1 MWQLMAELDIQAQL
15 AEAKKRKWDDRTLA
29 QRSADMAQELLVASL
44 KAIRSDERTLISALS
59 RLATDK
65 KNLHFVQQ
73 LCGSV
78 FHVTDPDEQVENLRR
93 LLAEHGGVPSIFSTV
108 GKLRF
113 KAAAMAARSMQGAAI
128 AEVQRIFRST
138 FGELTL
144 PTLADKVAKRVR
156 ECAKDGLTL
165 ALNPLVPQVFG
176 QKSAEKYYKHL
187 EAILT
192 KQESVGIVIQP
203 WRLCPGLNPYSPEAG
218 AKALA
223 DKLRPLLK
231 LSVQGGKARPVL
243 VESGTSPTM
252 SIVAEAFRLAM
263 AGSALY
269 KADAAL
275 EIPAYLKGSPALL
288 REMTEWANAR
298 AAKGANPLKVLL
310 VKGSHL
316 DEEQEN
322 TYVYGTANEVCHS
335 KSETEARYKQLVAS
349 AMAAREKVLTPVVG
363 THNLF
368 DIAYGLL
375 CWGRAGREGAPQFC
389 FISGLCNH
397 TGRLLAKSGAG
408 VVLATGVTTDG
419 GEAGFESYLLSL
431 VQEMGRPDGIL
442 AAGGELEPN
451 SMGWG
456 KMRQHF
462 LASLSGREEQS
473 REAPGADG
481 SYAFTRLSGITDRA
495 RMDALHRAAEAEM
508 ERPQPQIPLRINGN
522 EVDSPLLCISRS
534 LTAPGMEDYRY
545 LSADFNMVNQVLDTA
560 ASEAVQLPPT
570 QEERRIHLLQAA
582 RLLEK
587 RSTEF
592 QALLVRDAGFTI
604 EEADAEVTN
613 AIDSCR
619 FYERSC
625 VQDGLLDGTLP
636 YPLGVI
642 TVAPS
647 RVHPLEEA
655 VAGIAAA
662 WVMGNA
668 VIYKPSAHTVLLAEK
683 LTQLLAEAGFVFP
696 RLQMIPCLDNQI
708 ARKLLTSERVNGLI
722 YHGSAKHTYAMAAA
736 AEGRPVLG
744 GTGGCSSIYISSQ
757 GDWAQAIRDITRT
770 LFSRAGQDPSMPH
783 LLYVHAE
790 VYDNQHFMNA
800 LRDAVSSVAAQPGWM
815 EGADIG
821 PMGRPLNDDQRYLLT
836 QLGPNEAWLVPPATL
851 EIGSQVWT
859 PGVRVGV
866 QPGSAFAQAVHN
878 VPVLGLIRVETTE
891 EAGRTQRKQSQERAL
906 GIYSRDSQEIE
917 LWSRLTS
924 ASQVCINCCPLHRP
938 GVRPRAGWQNT
949 TPMSG
954 GSNFITALCQW
965 QENAR
970 PQHRGTQ
977 RNLAFTPWE
986 SLSPKP
992 GPDDI
997 TRLSSAADSIGYW
1010 WENEFGQPRVLDESP
1025 AFRTTL
1031 TYRPLSLCIRAEKA
1045 TSDIDLSIALM
1056 AALKA
1061 GCDIQLST
1069 ASMRAWM
1076 PRALEP
1082 LGVIIAVESRDEF
1095 EGHFPAMATSGTMVR
1110 DTAAT
1115 VTTMQRAAQCRLALC
1130 AEPVLANG
1138 RIELLRCLREVVTTQ
1153 RSLTRN

>member
-1 MWQLMAELDIQAQL
+1 MAELDIQAQL

-29 QRSADMAQELLVASL
+29 QRSADLAQELLLASL
-44 KAIRSDERTLISALS
+44 KGIRSDERTLISALS

-65 KNLHFVQQ
+65 KNLSFVQE

-78 FHVTDPDEQVENLRR
+78 FHVTDPAEQVENLRR
-93 LLAEHGGVPSIFSTV
+93 LLAEHGGVPAIFSTV

-144 PTLADKVAKRVR
+144 PTLADKVARRVR

-176 QKSAEKYYKHL
+176 QKSAEKYFKHL

-192 KQESVGIVIQP
+192 KQDSVGVVIQP

-223 DKLRPLLK
+223 EKLRPLLK
-231 LSVQGGKARPVL
+231 LSVQGGTPRPVL
-243 VESGTSPTM
+243 VESGLSTTM
-252 SIVAEAFRLAM
+252 NIVAEAFRLAM
-263 AGSALY
+263 AGTALY

-288 REMTEWANAR
+288 REMTEWATAR
-298 AAKGANPLKVLL
+298 AAKGAAPLKVLL

-322 TYVYGTANEVCHS
+322 TYVYGSANEVCRS
-335 KSETEARYKQLVAS
+335 KNETEARYKQIIAT
-349 AMAAREKVLTPVVG
+349 AMGTREKVLTPVVG
-363 THNLF
+363 THTLF

-375 CWGRAGREGAPQFC
+375 CWGRAGREGNPQFN

-397 TGRLLAKSGAG
+397 TGRLLSKNGAD
-408 VVLATGVTTDG
+408 VLLTTGVTTEG

-431 VQEMGRPDGIL
+431 VQELGRPEGIL

-456 KMRQHF
+456 RMRQHF
-462 LASLSGREEQS
+462 LAALSGREEQAH
-473 REAPGADG
+473 EAPGADG
-481 SYAFTRLSGITDRA
+481 SYTFTRLSGITDRA
-495 RMDALHRAAEAEM
+495 RMDTLHRAAAEEA
-508 ERPQPQIPLRINGN
+508 ERPQEQIPLCINGKVV
-522 EVDSPLLCISRS
+522 ESPLLCISRS

-545 LSADFNMVNQVLDTA
+545 FSADFNMVNDVLDTA
-560 ASEAVQLPPT
+560 AREAVQMPPT

-582 RLLEK
+582 RQLEK

-592 QALLVRDAGFTI
+592 ISLLVRDAGFTL
-604 EEADAEVTN
+604 EEADMEVTN

-619 FYERSC
+619 FYERSI
-625 VQDGLLDGTLP
+625 VQDGLMDGTMP
-636 YPLGVI
+636 TPLGVI

-655 VAGIAAA
+655 VAGITAA
-662 WVMGNA
+662 WVTGNA
-668 VIYKPSAHTVLLAEK
+668 VIYKPSAHNVLLADK
-683 LTQLLAEAGFVFP
+683 LTRLLVEAGFTFP
-696 RLQMIPCLDNQI
+696 RLQMVPCLDNQI
-708 ARKLLTSERVNGLI
+708 ARKLLNSERVNGLI
-722 YHGSAKHTYAMAAA
+722 YHGSAKHTYEMAAA
-736 AEGRPVLG
+736 AEGRPVLA
-744 GTGGCSSIYISSQ
+744 GTGGISSIYLSSQ

-770 LFSRAGQDPSMPH
+770 LFSRAGQDPAQPH

-800 LRDAVSSVAAQPGWM
+800 LRDAVSSITAQPGWM

-821 PMGRPLNDDQRYLLT
+821 PMGRPLNDDQWYTLT
-836 QLGPNEAWLVPPATL
+836 QLGPNEAWLVPPATT
-851 EIGSQVWT
+851 EIGSLVWT

-866 QPGSAFAQAVHN
+866 KPGSAFAQAVHN
-878 VPVLGLIRVETTE
+878 VPVIGLIRVESTE
-891 EAGRTQRKQSQERAL
+891 EAGRNQRKQSQERAV
-906 GIYSRDSQEIE
+906 GIYSRDPHEIE
-917 LWSRLTS
+917 LWSRLTF
-924 ASQVCINCCPLHRP
+924 ANQVAINCCPQHRP
-938 GVRPRAGWQNT
+938 GVRPRAAWQT
-949 TPMSG
+949 TAPMSG
-954 GSNFITALCQW
+954 GNNFITALCQW
-965 QENAR
+965 QEVAR

-986 SLSPKP
+986 TLSPKP
-992 GPDDI
+992 GPDDT

-1010 WENEFGQPRVLDESP
+1010 WENEFGLTRTLDESP
-1025 AFRTTL
+1025 GFRTTL
-1031 TYRPLSLCIRAEKA
+1031 SYRPLSLCIRAEKA

-1061 GCDIQLST
+1061 GCDIHLST

-1115 VTTMQRAAQCRLALC
+1115 VTTLQRAAQCRLALC
-1130 AEPVLANG
+1130 SEPVLANG
-1138 RIELLRCLREVVTTQ
+1138 RLELLRCLREVVTTQ
-1153 RSLTRN
+1153 RATTRK

>member
-1 MWQLMAELDIQAQL
+1 MAELDIQAQL

-29 QRSADMAQELLVASL
+29 QRAADMAQELLLASL

-59 RLATDK
+59 RLAADK
-65 KNLHFVQQ
+65 KNLQFVQE

-78 FHVTDPDEQVENLRR
+78 FHVTDPHEQSENLRR
-93 LLAEHGGVPSIFSTV
+93 ILATHGGVPAIFSTV

-113 KAAAMAARSMQGAAI
+113 KAAAMASRSMQGAAI

-144 PTLADKVAKRVR
+144 PTLADKVAKRVK
-156 ECAKDGLTL
+156 EVAKDGLTL

-176 QKSAEKYYKHL
+176 QKSAEKYFKHL

-192 KQESVGIVIQP
+192 KQDGVGIVVQP

-231 LSVQGGKARPVL
+231 LSIQGGKVRPVL
-243 VESGTSPTM
+243 VESGLSPTM
-252 SIVAEAFRLAM
+252 NIVAEAFRLAM
-263 AGSALY
+263 AGSALH
-269 KADAAL
+269 KAEAAL

-288 REMTEWANAR
+288 REMTEWATAR
-298 AAKGANPLKVLL
+298 AAKGAAPLKILL

-316 DEEQEN
+316 NEEQEN
-322 TYVYGTANEVCHS
+322 TFNYGTANEICRN
-335 KSETEARYKQLVAS
+335 KGETEARFKQLIS
-349 AMAAREKVLTPVVG
+349 TAMATKEKVLTPVIG

-368 DIAYGLL
+368 DISYGLL
-375 CWGRAGREGAPQFC
+375 SWGRSGREGTPHFC
-389 FISGLCNH
+389 FISGLANH
-397 TGRLLAKSGAG
+397 IGRVLTRSGAH
-408 VVLATGVTTDG
+408 VVLSTGVTSES
-419 GEAGFESYLLSL
+419 GEAGFESYLLNL
-431 VQEMGRPDGIL
+431 VDELGRPEGIL

-456 KMRQHF
+456 RMRQQF
-462 LASLSGREEQS
+462 LAALSGREEQP
-473 REAPGADG
+473 REVPGADG
-481 SYAFTRLSGITDRA
+481 SYTFTRMSSITDRS
-495 RMDALHRAAEAEM
+495 RMDTLHRAAAEEA
-508 ERPQPQIPLRINGN
+508 ERPQPQIPLIINGT
-522 EVDSPLLCISRS
+522 ETESPLLCISRS
-534 LTAPGMEDYRY
+534 LTAPGMEDYRFY
-545 LSADFNMVNQVLDTA
+545 SADFNLVNTVLDTA
-560 ASEAVQLPPT
+560 AAEAVQLPPT
-570 QEERRIHLLQAA
+570 QEECRVHLLQTA

-592 QALLVRDAGFTI
+592 IALLVRDAGFTV
-604 EEADAEVTN
+604 EEADKEVTN

-619 FYERSC
+619 FYEKSAA
-625 VQDGLLDGTLP
+625 QDGLMDGTQP
-636 YPLGVI
+636 YPLGVV
-642 TVAPS
+642 TVAPG

-662 WVMGNA
+662 WVTGNTI
-668 VIYKPSAHTVLLAEK
+668 IYKPSAHTVLLASR
-683 LTQLLAEAGFVFP
+683 LTALLNEAGLTTP

-708 ARKLLTSERVNGLI
+708 ARKLLTSDRVNGLI
-722 YHGSAKHTYAMAAA
+722 YHGSIKHTNEMVAA

-744 GTGGCSSIYISSQ
+744 GTSGSSSIYISSQ
-757 GDWAQAIRDITRT
+757 GDWAAAIRDICTT
-770 LFSRAGQDPSMPH
+770 LFSRAGQDPASPH

-800 LRDAVSSVAAQPGWM
+800 LRDAVSSITAQPGWM
-815 EGADIG
+815 EGGSIG
-821 PMGRPLNDDQRYLLT
+821 PLARPLNADQQFTLS
-836 QLGPNEAWLVPPATL
+836 QLQKNEAWLVAPATS
-851 EIGSQVWT
+851 EIGSLIWT
-859 PGVRVGV
+859 PGVRLGV
-866 QPGSAFAQAVHN
+866 QPNGAFAQAVHN
-878 VPVLGLIRVETTE
+878 VPVLGIIRVESTE
-891 EAGRTQRKQSQERAL
+891 EAGRLQRKQTQERAA

-917 LWSRLTS
+917 LWSRLTA
-924 ASQVCINCCPLHRP
+924 ASLVSINCCPLHRP
-938 GVRPRAGWQNT
+938 GILPKPGWQNA

-954 GSNFITALCQW
+954 GNNFITALSQW
-965 QENAR
+965 QETAR
-970 PQHRGTQ
+970 PQHRASQ
-977 RNLAFTPWE
+977 RNIAFTPWD

-992 GPDDI
+992 GPDDT

-1010 WENEFGQPRVLDESP
+1010 WEKMFGITTVLNESP
-1025 AFRTTL
+1025 AQVTTVS
-1031 TYRPLSLCIRAEKA
+1031 YRPLPLCIRAEKA

-1082 LGVIIAVESRDEF
+1082 LGVIISVESRDEY
-1095 EGHFPAMATSGTMVR
+1095 EGRFSSLATTGVLVR

-1115 VTTMQRAAQCRLALC
+1115 ISTMQRAARCRLAIC

-1138 RIELLRCLREVVTTQ
+1138 RLELTRCLREVVTTK
-1153 RSLTRN
+1153 RLHS

>member
-1 MWQLMAELDIQAQL
+1 MAELDIQAQL
-15 AEAKKRKWDDRTLA
+15 AEAKRRKWDDRTLA
-29 QRSADMAQELLVASL
+29 QHSADLAQELLLASL
-44 KAIRSDERTLISALS
+44 KGIRSDERTLISALS

-65 KNLHFVQQ
+65 KNLAFVQD

-78 FHVTDPDEQVENLRR
+78 FHVTDSAEQAANLRR
-93 LLAEHGGVPSIFSTV
+93 LLAEHGGVPPIFSTV

-156 ECAKDGLTL
+156 ECSKEGLTL

-176 QKSAEKYYKHL
+176 QKGAEKYYKHL

-192 KQESVGIVIQP
+192 KQDGVGVVIQP

-223 DKLRPLLK
+223 GKLRPLLK
-231 LSVQGGKARPVL
+231 LSIQGSTPRPIL
-243 VESGTSPTM
+243 VESGLSTTM
-252 SIVAEAFRLAM
+252 NIVAEGFRLAM

-288 REMTEWANAR
+288 REMTEWATAR
-298 AAKGANPLKVLL
+298 AAKGAAPLKVLL

-316 DEEQEN
+316 DAEQEI
-322 TYVYGTANEVCHS
+322 TYVYGTANEVCRS
-335 KSETEARYKQLVAS
+335 KSETEARYKQLIAT
-349 AMAAREKVLTPVVG
+349 AMSTKEKVLTPVVG

-375 CWGRAGREGAPQFC
+375 SWGRSGREGNPQFC

-397 TGRLLAKSGAG
+397 TGRLLTKNGAQ
-408 VVLATGVTTDG
+408 VLLTTGVTTEG

-431 VQEMGRPDGIL
+431 VQELGRPEGIL
-442 AAGGELEPN
+442 ASGGELESN

-456 KMRQHF
+456 RMRQHF
-462 LASLSGREEQS
+462 LAALSGREEQT
-473 REAPGADG
+473 REAPGAHG

-495 RMDALHRAAEAEM
+495 RMDTLHRAAAEEAE
-508 ERPQPQIPLRINGN
+508 RKQQQIPLRINGK
-522 EVDSPLLCISRS
+522 ETESSLLCISRS
-534 LTAPGMEDYRY
+534 LTAPGMEDYRFC
-545 LSADFNMVNQVLDTA
+545 SADFKMVSDVLNTA
-560 ASEAVQLPPT
+560 AHEAVQMPPT

-587 RSTEF
+587 RGTDFIS
-592 QALLVRDAGFTI
+592 LLVRDAGFTL
-604 EEADAEVTN
+604 EEADLELAN
-613 AIDSCR
+613 SIDSCR
-619 FYERSC
+619 FYERSI
-625 VQDGLLDGTLP
+625 VQDGLMDGTQP
-636 YPLGVI
+636 SPLGVI

-655 VAGIAAA
+655 MAGIAAA
-662 WVMGNA
+662 WITGNA
-668 VIYKPSAHTVLLAEK
+668 IIYKPSSHTVLLAEK
-683 LTQLLAEAGFVFP
+683 LTHLLTEAGFTFP
-696 RLQMIPCLDNQI
+696 RLQMLPCLDNQI
-708 ARKLLTSERVNGLI
+708 AHKLLSSERVNGLI
-722 YHGSAKHTYAMAAA
+722 YHGSAKHTYEMAAA
-736 AEGRPVLG
+736 ADGRPVLG
-744 GTGGCSSIYISSQ
+744 GTGGCSSIYLSSQ
-757 GDWAQAIRDITRT
+757 GDWAQAIRDITQT
-770 LFSRAGQDPSMPH
+770 LFSRAGQNPAMPH
-783 LLYVHAE
+783 LLYTHAE

-800 LRDAVSSVAAQPGWM
+800 LRDAVSSITAQPGWM

-821 PMGRPLNDDQRYLLT
+821 PMGRPLNDDQRFMLT
-836 QLGPNEAWLVPPATL
+836 QLEPGETWLVAPATA
-851 EIGSQVWT
+851 EIGSQVWS
-859 PGVRVGV
+859 PGVRAGV
-866 QPGSAFAQAVHN
+866 KPGSAFARAVHN
-878 VPVLGLIRVETTE
+878 VPVIGLIRVESTE
-891 EAGRTQRKQSQERAL
+891 EAGRMQRKQSQEL
-906 GIYSRDSQEIE
+906 SVGIYSRDKNEIE

-924 ASQVCINCCPLHRP
+924 ASQVSINCCPQPRP
-938 GVRPRAGWQNT
+938 GVRPRIGWQNT
-949 TPMSG
+949 VPMSG
-954 GSNFITALCQW
+954 GHNFLTALSQW
-965 QENAR
+965 QEVAR

-986 SLSPKP
+986 TLSPKP
-992 GPDDI
+992 GPDDT

-1010 WENEFGQPRVLDESP
+1010 WENEFGTTQVLDESP

-1031 TYRPLSLCIRAEKA
+1031 SYRPLSLCIRAEKA

-1082 LGVIIAVESRDEF
+1082 LGVIIAVESRDEY

-1115 VTTMQRAAQCRLALC
+1115 VTTLQRAAQCRLSLC

-1138 RIELLRCLREVVTTQ
+1138 RIEMLRCLREVVTTQ
-1153 RSLTRN
+1153 RVTNCK